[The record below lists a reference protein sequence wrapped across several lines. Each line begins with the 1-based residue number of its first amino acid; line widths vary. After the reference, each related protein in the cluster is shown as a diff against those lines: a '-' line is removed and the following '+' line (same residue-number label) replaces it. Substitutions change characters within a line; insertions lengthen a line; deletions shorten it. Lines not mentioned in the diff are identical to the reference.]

1 MSQKVR
7 QMSTNATICNCF
19 SIKLAA
25 PNASAVWAKLQK
37 FGKRESTVWRTWR
50 LNYSEEFA
58 IFAITPLAP
67 LFSHGKVFKKWSALQ
82 SQCQLCLA
90 QSKVLVFV
98 ATLQFTIPPAWCNN
112 DIERATIASW
122 FLARN
127 FFAAYSL
134 KITKKD
140 HTLQKWYLSIWWFS
154 NSVLPEFAF
163 LVSTVYAMLPC
174 CDSVWLP

>member
-58 IFAITPLAP
+58 IFAITPLRSFLMAKF
-67 LFSHGKVFKKWSALQ
+67 LKNEVHYKVNANF
-82 SQCQLCLA
+82 
-90 QSKVLVFV
+90 
-98 ATLQFTIPPAWCNN
+98 
-112 DIERATIASW
+112 ASRKAKYW
-122 FLARN
+122 FLLQHYNLLYLQHGATMTLKELQLLHGFWLVTFLQHIVWKSRK
-127 FFAAYSL
+127 
-134 KITKKD
+134 KITLYK
-140 HTLQKWYLSIWWFS
+140 SILWFS

>member
-1 MSQKVR
+1 MTVGKKKIIISYWCHKKSA

-58 IFAITPLAP
+58 IFAITPLRSFLMAKF
-67 LFSHGKVFKKWSALQ
+67 LKNEVHYKVNANFARAKQ
-82 SQCQLCLA
+82 STGC
-90 QSKVLVFV
+90 V
-98 ATLQFTIPPAWCNN
+98 ATLQFAIPPAWCNN

-134 KITKKD
+134 KITKNN
-140 HTLQKWYLSIWWFS
+140 T
-154 NSVLPEFAF
+154 
-163 LVSTVYAMLPC
+163 
-174 CDSVWLP
+174 